1 MAISI
6 IKVTLPCDIQSVW
19 EIVTSLDNYAW
30 RSDLKKIEVL
40 NASEFIEYTK
50 DDYKTKFTITCT
62 EPYQRWEFD
71 MENTRMK
78 GHWTGVFSEQKKE
91 TTIEFT
97 EEVFAKNVFMRPF
110 IKMFLKKQQEIYI
123 ADLKNALGV

>member
-1 MAISI
+1 MAISS

-30 RSDLKKIEVL
+30 RSNIKKIEVL
-40 NASEFIEYTK
+40 NANEFVEYTK
-50 DDYKTKFTITCT
+50 EDYKTKFTVTCA

-71 MENTRMK
+71 LENDRIK
-78 GHWTGVFSEQKKE
+78 GHWMGIFAEHKKE

-97 EEVFAKNVFMRPF
+97 EEIYAKKLYLKPF
-110 IKMFLKKQQEIYI
+110 IKMYLKKQQEIYI
-123 ADLKNALGV
+123 ADLKNVLDV